1 MIAGLQ
7 LDDAL
12 LEQQRQAYAVQG
24 VDESEPAQQPKK
36 RKQAYTNGEEVSI
49 TPKLTES
56 AYRKYHYR
64 SMVAGQQLQRKPRET
79 RSPESEKTP
88 LSM

>member
-12 LEQQRQAYAVQG
+12 LEQQRQAYAVKG

-36 RKQAYTNGEEVSI
+36 RKQVYVNGEEVSGPQYNI
-49 TPKLTES
+49 DMVQLRQCTGNWWSSSNHQES
-56 AYRKYHYR
+56 
-64 SMVAGQQLQRKPRET
+64 
-79 RSPESEKTP
+79 
-88 LSM
+88 